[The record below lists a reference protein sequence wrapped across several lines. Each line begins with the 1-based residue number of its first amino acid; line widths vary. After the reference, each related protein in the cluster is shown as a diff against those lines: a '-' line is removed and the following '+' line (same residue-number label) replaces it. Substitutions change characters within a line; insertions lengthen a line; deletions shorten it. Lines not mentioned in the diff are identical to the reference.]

1 MNLHQLVTENNVN
14 TIELDEKFFIKNID
28 TGEIY
33 HFQNDDS
40 YQKIFEKINPNMVK
54 PQIKTLNPEK
64 IWQDYWK
71 GIRKTREKLWNA
83 CETGDLAGL
92 VNIIDLIKNSHT
104 PIDIND
110 KTLNNYTGLHLAC
123 EHGHDKIME
132 TLLAQNA
139 NIEALTTFGRTP
151 LHLACFRGN
160 VSTVKGLLVAGAK
173 VDVCDEEQNTPL
185 HMAAENNHVEIVEE
199 LLKKQPRLDIRNYQ
213 GMTAFDLCLDIK
225 TRKLFENYGVE
236 SDLDLKSSYSRID
249 LGDKILNNGRKDH
262 VEKLL
267 YLGQKNKVLVSTEM
281 INNEI
286 QVKKTHSDN
295 FSSPLR
301 EIEETKEEDVGGPE
315 GPKIKLFKDITKPTA
330 FSEQNLTKLADN
342 VISKVAA
349 HQPENLAIKNKAE
362 ATFEPKIPQNP
373 INNITSSN
381 NTTTSNNTNNN
392 PNIPSNKTNDS
403 TKKSS
408 LRTFLNFFNTSSS
421 SSNSNNSE
429 KDKPAIQMKPKMSL
443 NDFYFYKLLGKGS
456 FGEVFLVKEK
466 NPPSAGAGKFYAM
479 KVLNKDKVFSQ
490 NLIKYAKSERNI
502 LSIMNHPFIVR
513 LNYAFQNQNKLFL
526 ILDYCPGGDLGKML
540 TKKRRLPEE
549 IVRIYVSEIVLGIEA
564 LHSKNIIFRDLKPD
578 NVVMDKDGHA
588 LLTDFGLSRQG
599 VDQNFAKSFCG
610 SVAYLAPEMLAK
622 AGHNKTIDWY
632 LVGVLFYELLVGIP
646 PFFSKNREEMFNNI
660 KSGPLLIPKNL
671 SPEAKDLMKRLLCRN
686 PKNRLGSQFGAVEVK
701 SHPFFNGL
709 NWDDVYNKKLV
720 PPEIENKEIIDQ
732 PDELLYIQCLGTV
745 EEDRKMQEM
754 NYIEGWSYDERG
766 LI

>member
-1 MNLHQLVTENNVN
+1 MNLHQLVTENNTN

-40 YQKIFEKINPNMVK
+40 YQKIFEKINPNLCK
-54 PQIKTLNPEK
+54 PQIKPLNPEK

-71 GIRKTREKLWNA
+71 DIRKTREKLWNA

-92 VNIIDLIKNSHT
+92 LNIIDLIKNSHT

-110 KTLNNYTGLHLAC
+110 RTLNNYTGLHLAC
-123 EHGHDKIME
+123 EHGHEKIME
-132 TLLAQNA
+132 TLLFHKA
-139 NIEALTTFGRTP
+139 NIEAVTTFGRTP
-151 LHLACFRGN
+151 LHLACGRGWN
-160 VSTVKGLLVAGAK
+160 NIVKGLLVAGAK

-185 HMAAENNHVEIVEE
+185 HMAAENNNMEIIEE
-199 LLKKQPRLDIRNYQ
+199 LLKKNPKLEIRNYQ
-213 GMTAFDLCLDIK
+213 GMTAYDLCLDIK
-225 TRKLFENYGVE
+225 ARRSFEVAGIEAN
-236 SDLDLKSSYSRID
+236 LDFKSSYSRID
-249 LGDKILNNGRKDH
+249 LGDRILNNGRKDH

-286 QVKKTHSDN
+286 QVKKTLSSD
-295 FSSPLR
+295 FMAPLR
-301 EIEETKEEDVGGPE
+301 KIEELKEEDIVPDGHMSHQ
-315 GPKIKLFKDITKPTA
+315 KIFKEKLKPVA
-330 FSEQNLTKLADN
+330 ISEQNLKNLSNNVTTKLN
-342 VISKVAA
+342 
-349 HQPENLAIKNKAE
+349 
-362 ATFEPKIPQNP
+362 
-373 INNITSSN
+373 INNTPPTLPDNLSTNNKNTPNMMNNQNNNILTNPPN
-381 NTTTSNNTNNN
+381 NTPPNNIN
-392 PNIPSNKTNDS
+392 PP
-403 TKKSS
+403 KKSS
-408 LRTFLNFFNTSSS
+408 LRNFLHFFNA
-421 SSNSNNSE
+421 SNNNNPE
-429 KDKPAIQMKPKMSL
+429 KDRPQNIPQTKPKKSIS
-443 NDFYFYKLLGKGS
+443 DFFFFTLLGKGS

-466 NPPSAGAGKFYAM
+466 ISSSPGPDKFFAM

-502 LSIMNHPFIVR
+502 LSIMDHPFIVK
-513 LNYAFQNQNKLFL
+513 LNYAFQTQNKLFL
-526 ILDYCPGGDLGKML
+526 ILDFCPGGDLGRL
-540 TKKRRLPEE
+540 LSKKRRLPEE

-578 NVVMDKDGHA
+578 NVVLDKDGHA

-599 VDQNFAKSFCG
+599 IDTNFAKSFCG

-671 SPEAKDLMKRLLCRN
+671 SAEAKDLMKRLLCRN
-686 PKNRLGSQFGAVEVK
+686 PKNRLGSQFGGMEVK
-701 SHPFFNGL
+701 SHQFFNGL
-709 NWDDVYNKKLV
+709 NWDDVLNRKLV
-720 PPEIENKEIIDQ
+720 PPEIEIKEIPEQ
-732 PDELLYIQCLGTV
+732 PDESLYLQCVGNA
-745 EEDRKMQEM
+745 EEDKKITEM
-754 NYIEGWSYDERG
+754 NYIEGWSYDDHG
-766 LI
+766 FL